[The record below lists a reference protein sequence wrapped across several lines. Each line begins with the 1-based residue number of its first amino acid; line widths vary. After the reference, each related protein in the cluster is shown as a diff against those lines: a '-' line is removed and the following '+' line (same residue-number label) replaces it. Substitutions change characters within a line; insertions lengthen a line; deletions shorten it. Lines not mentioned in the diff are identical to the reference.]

1 MNFDNNIIPKLVDKK
16 IINYYKSKLKQ
27 EPIIVIQEETMIT
40 KFCKTLTNNT
50 NSIIINYYGFI
61 ILIIAI
67 FILLFVRYKEVYKK
81 KKYINKI
88 IKKYNT

>member
-50 NSIIINYYGFI
+50 KLIIINYYGFI

>member
-27 EPIIVIQEETMIT
+27 EPIIVIHEETIIT
-40 KFCKTLTNNT
+40 KLCKILTKNT
-50 NSIIINYYGFI
+50 KSIILNYYGFI
-61 ILIIAI
+61 VLIIAL
-67 FILLFVRYKEVYKK
+67 FILLWLRYKDVNKK
-81 KKYINKI
+81 KKYINKM

>member
-27 EPIIVIQEETMIT
+27 EPIIVIQEDTMIT

-50 NSIIINYYGFI
+50 KLIIINYYGFI

>member
-27 EPIIVIQEETMIT
+27 EPIIVIQEETIIT
-40 KFCKTLTNNT
+40 KLYKILTNNT
-50 NSIIINYYGFI
+50 KSIIINYYGFI
-61 ILIIAI
+61 VLIIAI
-67 FILLFVRYKEVYKK
+67 FILLWLRYKEVNKK